1 MRLFLSLLI
10 STLFIGQFQAQT
22 FPKER
27 DKFVKEWQK
36 LVLDEGAVPFL
47 KEELPQKIKGS
58 LLNETQFHRLVDNC
72 NKYAQKEIPLYPEI
86 YHYMIASIYQVE
98 NKFPGELVNPW
109 FNYVNDFAKEPGEEL
124 TKFLKFSANFFRYQS
139 FYREPTYR
147 WTYAKGQVAWEEG
160 KSLKIRATGIDLKCL
175 KYDEDRKLEDS
186 IVVSGTSGYFDVI
199 QNKWQGSKGIVTWEK
214 VQFSKNETFAK
225 LRGYKC
231 DFTTAKLK
239 VDTVELTTPYFT
251 TPILGKLQDLT
262 TLDLGEGEKSPQ
274 FNSYEKRLKIP
285 NLRDQMDYDGG
296 FTLEGPDFI
305 GRGTA
310 EKPAKIIFKR
320 QNVPLFEISS
330 IYFEMNPQQVIA
342 RNAKAKM
349 NYKSGD
355 SLIIQSCFFTLN
367 EQNKEISI
375 NSVKKG
381 YEYLPFIDSYFKLY
395 VYAPVL
401 SWKFGTPDPY
411 YTFEVGTAQE
421 QKMASFQSMNYFDPS
436 IFQKFQSIGTA
447 HPFSQIAAL
456 VKKTNKMEFSEGEVA
471 SALKKTIDQ
480 VKPLL
485 VDMAS
490 YGFLMLDS
498 DVKKVRIS
506 PKLIAYAEASTGES
520 DYDNIKIQS
529 DLRPQTMQE
538 SKEQIAADP
547 YLKEVAAR
555 MNAQNKA
562 KRATTAYASI
572 QLDKNEMRL
581 NQVDQVALSDAQQTF
596 VFPDSMY
603 VTMYKN
609 RDMSFHGYVVAG
621 KMEFF
626 TKFSKFDYEAF
637 KINLLST
644 EEATLRVN
652 PLKKEDG
659 TDRILMFSSFKN
671 IKGELLIDDIESKS
685 GRKGN
690 NAQYPILKSIGE
702 SKVYYSSKEIL
713 KGAYDST
720 RFYYAVNPFDLDS
733 LDDFSEASLRFEGSL
748 NSAGIFPKIPEPLK
762 IMNDYSLGFVAQAP
776 EEGYPF
782 YETDTKYQNKIVLS
796 NNGLQGTG
804 TINFLQSISISKKLT
819 FLPDS
824 TIGLAIFDNKEVE
837 TGVRY
842 PVVHSEQ
849 ALISY
854 QPRKALMK
862 VSSYSENPLIMFK
875 DNVVLNGTL
884 LLDKK
889 GMTGNGV
896 LEFKEAS
903 LNSKEYLFT
912 NEDILSENS
921 SFSLRNRFSQYGENP
936 LAIQSDEMKTN
947 ISFKSRKGEFTQNG
961 TKRIM
966 FPANHYYC
974 QMDKFT
980 WLMDGESLDFQKN
993 KGGETSFESGADLA
1007 RNNFFSTDEKQ
1018 DTLQFKS
1025 LSAKYDLKTQLIL
1038 CNAVDYIQVGDARI
1052 YPDSSRVRIR
1062 KAAAMDSLKNA
1073 VIVANY
1079 ITKYHTFKDAQVKI
1093 SSRKYYE
1100 GTAKYPYY
1108 DRDSNL
1114 TILPMSSI
1122 KFVNLTTTAQ
1132 GEVKEKDRFKLSK
1145 EFDYYGSV
1153 VVKASNQ
1160 GLFLNGSTRLNHTC
1174 QYDKSWMTF
1183 EDTVLATN
1191 IQIPISATPK
1201 NAKGD
1206 RLAVGFLWRQTE
1218 KVDSVHIYPSF
1229 LSKTEGP
1236 SDPSLFNSFGYLQ
1249 YNQALSEY
1257 QIASKNRLNK
1267 SDTLSSMLTLDVN
1280 TCKVIGFGD
1289 IELGINT
1296 GDVKMDMYGKIEFD
1310 QETKKT
1316 RIAANARVTM
1326 PIDAKVLEN
1335 MAAKLKL
1342 QEGAKEVD
1350 MKKASYG
1357 LKNTFVHWSNAKDA
1371 QEVFKDFDEDKLRK
1385 MPSTMEQSFI
1395 LTDIVL
1401 ESYGNVK
1408 ASAKKVDKGLISVN
1422 NQVGLVSVNGI
1433 PVLKQVEWHQF
1444 YLQSFSDEAAPGFT
1458 WDLTLFDDT
1467 KYFMNYSMVKR
1478 DGDLTIFTTDKTV
1491 SDAILAIKP
1500 EKRKTKNF
1508 KFDVMDEVTA
1518 KNLLAKFRGYFLYK

>member
-1 MRLFLSLLI
+1 MRYLLSLFL
-10 STLFIGQFQAQT
+10 STLFISQTFAQT

-36 LVLDEGAVPFL
+36 LVLDEAAVPFL

-72 NKYAQKEIPLYPEI
+72 NKYAQKAIPLYPEI
-86 YHYMIASIYQVE
+86 YHYMMASIYQVE

-109 FNYVNDFAKEPGEEL
+109 FNYVNDYAKDPDENL

-147 WTYAKGQVAWEEG
+147 WTYTKGQVAWEEG
-160 KSLKIRATGIDLKCL
+160 KTLKLRATGIDLKCL

-186 IVVSGTSGYFDVI
+186 IVVYATSGYFDVI
-199 QNKWQGSKGIVTWEK
+199 QNKWLGSKGVVTWEK
-214 VQFSKNETFAK
+214 VKFKKTETFAN

-231 DFTTAKLK
+231 DFSTAKLK

-296 FTLEGPDFI
+296 FTMEGPDFI
-305 GRGTA
+305 GRGTTD
-310 EKPAKIIFKR
+310 KPAKIIFTRK
-320 QNVPLFEISS
+320 NVPLFEISS

-355 SLIIQSCFFTLN
+355 SLVIQSCFFTLN

-375 NSVKKG
+375 NSIKKG
-381 YEYLPFIDSYFKLY
+381 FEYLPFVDSYFQVY

-421 QKMASFQSMNYFDPS
+421 QKTASFQSMNYFDPS
-436 IFQKFQSIGTA
+436 IFQKFQSIGSA
-447 HPFSQIAAL
+447 HPFIQIAAL
-456 VKKTNKMEFSEGEVA
+456 VKKNNKMDLGEGEVA

-480 VKPLL
+480 AKPLL

-490 YGFLMLDS
+490 YGLLILDS
-498 DVKKVRIS
+498 DAKKVRVS

-520 DYDNIKIQS
+520 DYDNLKILS
-529 DLRPQTMQE
+529 DLRPQTMRE
-538 SKEQIAADP
+538 SKEEIAADP
-547 YLKEVAAR
+547 NLKKMSVR
-555 MNAQNKA
+555 MDQQNKS
-562 KRATTAYASI
+562 KRATIAYAVI
-572 QLDKNEMRL
+572 QLDKNEMCL
-581 NQVDQVALSDAQQTF
+581 NQVNEVSLSQAQQTTIY
-596 VFPDSMY
+596 PDSNY

-609 RDMSFHGYVVAG
+609 RDLSFRGWLVAG

-644 EEATLRVN
+644 DEATLRVN
-652 PLKKEDG
+652 PLRKEDG
-659 TDRILMFSSFKN
+659 NERILMFSSFKN
-671 IKGELLIDDIESKS
+671 IKGELLIDDTESKS

-690 NAQYPILKSIGE
+690 NANYPILKSIGE

-720 RFYYAVNPFDLDS
+720 RFYYAVNAFELDS

-804 TINFLQSISISKKLT
+804 TINFLESISISKKLT

-824 TIGLAIFDNKEVE
+824 TIGLAIFDNKEVGM
-837 TGVRY
+837 GVRY

-862 VSSYSENPLIMFK
+862 VSSYGEKPLIMFK
-875 DNVVLNGTL
+875 DNVVMSGTL

-889 GMTGNGV
+889 GMSGKGI

-903 LNSKEYLFT
+903 LNSKEYNFT

-921 SFSLRNRFSQYGENP
+921 SFSLRNRFSKYGENP

-947 ISFKSRKGEFTQNG
+947 ISFKTRKGEFTQNG

-980 WLMDGESLDFQKN
+980 WFMDGESLDFQKN
-993 KGGETSFESGADLA
+993 KGGETSFESGADLS

-1052 YPDSSRVRIR
+1052 FPDSSRVRIR
-1062 KAAAMDSLKNA
+1062 KEAAMDSLKNA

-1079 ITKYHTFKDAQVKI
+1079 ITKYHTFKEAQIKI

-1153 VVKASNQ
+1153 IVRASNV

-1191 IQIPISATPK
+1191 IQIPINPTPK

-1206 RLAVGFLWRQTE
+1206 RLAAGFLWRQTE
-1218 KVDSVHIYPSF
+1218 RMDSVRIYPSF
-1229 LSKTEGP
+1229 LSKTEGAE
-1236 SDPSLFNSFGYLQ
+1236 DPSLFNSYGYLQ
-1249 YNQALSEY
+1249 YNQVLSEY

-1267 SDTLSSMLTLDVN
+1267 SDTLSNLLTLDVI
-1280 TCKVIGFGD
+1280 TCKVIGYGD

-1310 QETKKT
+1310 QEKNKT
-1316 RIAANARVTM
+1316 RIAANARLSM
-1326 PIDAKVLEN
+1326 PIAANVMEN
-1335 MAAKLKL
+1335 IAAKMKL
-1342 QEGAKEVD
+1342 EVGAKEVD
-1350 MKKASYG
+1350 MKKATYG

-1385 MPSTMEQSFI
+1385 MPSSMEQTFI
-1395 LTDIVL
+1395 LSDIVL
-1401 ESYGNVK
+1401 ESYGTLK
-1408 ASAKKVDKGLISVN
+1408 ASARKVDKGLISVN
-1422 NQVGLVSVNGI
+1422 NQVGIVSINGI
-1433 PVLKQVEWHQF
+1433 PILKQVEWHQF
-1444 YLQSFSDEAAPGFT
+1444 YVQSFSDELAPGFT
-1458 WDLTLFDDT
+1458 WELSLLDDT
-1467 KYFMNYSMVKR
+1467 KYFMNYTMSKR
-1478 DGDLTIFTTDKTV
+1478 DGDLQIFTNDKTV
-1491 SDAILAIKP
+1491 NETILAIKP

-1508 KFDVMDEVTA
+1508 KFDLMDEVTA

>member
-1 MRLFLSLLI
+1 
-10 STLFIGQFQAQT
+10 
-22 FPKER
+22 
-27 DKFVKEWQK
+27 
-36 LVLDEGAVPFL
+36 
-47 KEELPQKIKGS
+47 
-58 LLNETQFHRLVDNC
+58 
-72 NKYAQKEIPLYPEI
+72 
-86 YHYMIASIYQVE
+86 
-98 NKFPGELVNPW
+98 
-109 FNYVNDFAKEPGEEL
+109 
-124 TKFLKFSANFFRYQS
+124 
-139 FYREPTYR
+139 
-147 WTYAKGQVAWEEG
+147 
-160 KSLKIRATGIDLKCL
+160 
-175 KYDEDRKLEDS
+175 
-186 IVVSGTSGYFDVI
+186 
-199 QNKWQGSKGIVTWEK
+199 
-214 VQFSKNETFAK
+214 
-225 LRGYKC
+225 
-231 DFTTAKLK
+231 
-239 VDTVELTTPYFT
+239 
-251 TPILGKLQDLT
+251 
-262 TLDLGEGEKSPQ
+262 
-274 FNSYEKRLKIP
+274 
-285 NLRDQMDYDGG
+285 
-296 FTLEGPDFI
+296 
-305 GRGTA
+305 
-310 EKPAKIIFKR
+310 
-320 QNVPLFEISS
+320 
-330 IYFEMNPQQVIA
+330 
-342 RNAKAKM
+342 
-349 NYKSGD
+349 
-355 SLIIQSCFFTLN
+355 
-367 EQNKEISI
+367 
-375 NSVKKG
+375 
-381 YEYLPFIDSYFKLY
+381 
-395 VYAPVL
+395 
-401 SWKFGTPDPY
+401 
-411 YTFEVGTAQE
+411 
-421 QKMASFQSMNYFDPS
+421 
-436 IFQKFQSIGTA
+436 
-447 HPFSQIAAL
+447 
-456 VKKTNKMEFSEGEVA
+456 
-471 SALKKTIDQ
+471 
-480 VKPLL
+480 
-485 VDMAS
+485 
-490 YGFLMLDS
+490 
-498 DVKKVRIS
+498 
-506 PKLIAYAEASTGES
+506 
-520 DYDNIKIQS
+520 
-529 DLRPQTMQE
+529 
-538 SKEQIAADP
+538 
-547 YLKEVAAR
+547 
-555 MNAQNKA
+555 
-562 KRATTAYASI
+562 
-572 QLDKNEMRL
+572 
-581 NQVDQVALSDAQQTF
+581 
-596 VFPDSMY
+596 
-603 VTMYKN
+603 MYKN
-609 RDMSFHGYVVAG
+609 RDLSFRGWLVAG

-644 EEATLRVN
+644 DEATLRVN
-652 PLKKEDG
+652 PLRKEDG
-659 TDRILMFSSFKN
+659 NERILMFSSFKN
-671 IKGELLIDDIESKS
+671 IKGELLIDDTEAKS

-690 NAQYPILKSIGE
+690 NANYPILKSIGE

-720 RFYYAVNPFDLDS
+720 RFYYAVNAFELDS

-804 TINFLQSISISKKLT
+804 TINFLESVSISKKLT

-824 TIGLAIFDNKEVE
+824 TIGLAIFDNKEIGI
-837 TGVRY
+837 GVRY

-862 VSSYSENPLIMFK
+862 VSSYGENPLIMFK
-875 DNVVLNGTL
+875 DNVVMNGTL

-889 GMTGNGV
+889 GMSGNGI

-903 LNSKEYLFT
+903 LNSKEYNFT

-921 SFSLRNRFSQYGENP
+921 SFSLRNRFSKYGENP

-947 ISFKSRKGEFTQNG
+947 ISFKTRKGEFTQNG

-980 WLMDGESLDFQKN
+980 WFMDGESLDFQKN
-993 KGGETSFESGADLA
+993 KGGETSFESGADLS

-1052 YPDSSRVRIR
+1052 FPDSSRVRIR
-1062 KAAAMDSLKNA
+1062 KEAAMDSLKNA

-1079 ITKYHTFKDAQVKI
+1079 ITKYHTFKEAQIKI

-1100 GTAKYPYY
+1100 GIAKYPYY

-1153 VVKASNQ
+1153 IVRASNV

-1191 IQIPISATPK
+1191 IQIPINATPK

-1206 RLAVGFLWRQTE
+1206 RLAAGFLWRQTE
-1218 KVDSVHIYPSF
+1218 RMDSVRIYPSF
-1229 LSKTEGP
+1229 LSKTEG
-1236 SDPSLFNSFGYLQ
+1236 SEDPSLFNSFGYLQ

-1257 QIASKNRLNK
+1257 QIATKNRLNK
-1267 SDTLSSMLTLDVN
+1267 SDTLSNMLTLDVN

-1296 GDVKMDMYGKIEFD
+1296 GDVKMDLYGKIEYD
-1310 QETKKT
+1310 QEKNKT
-1316 RIAANARVTM
+1316 RIAANARVSM
-1326 PIDAKVLEN
+1326 PIAANVMEN
-1335 MAAKLKL
+1335 IAAKLKL
-1342 QEGAKEVD
+1342 EEGAKEVD

-1385 MPSTMEQSFI
+1385 MPASMEQTFI
-1395 LTDIVL
+1395 LSDIVL
-1401 ESYGNVK
+1401 ESYGTVK
-1408 ASAKKVDKGLISVN
+1408 ASSKKVDKGLISVN
-1422 NQVGLVSVNGI
+1422 NQVGLISINGI
-1433 PVLKQVEWHQF
+1433 PILKQVEWHQF
-1444 YLQSFSDEAAPGFT
+1444 YVQSFSDELAPGFT
-1458 WDLTLFDDT
+1458 WELSLLDDT
-1467 KYFMNYSMVKR
+1467 KYFMNYTMSKR
-1478 DGDLTIFTTDKTV
+1478 DGDLQIFTNDKTV
-1491 SDAILAIKP
+1491 NETILAIKP

>member
-1 MRLFLSLLI
+1 MRILLSLFLSI
-10 STLFIGQFQAQT
+10 LFINQTFAQT

-36 LVLDEGAVPFL
+36 LVLDEAAIPFL

-86 YHYMIASIYQVE
+86 YHYMMASIYQVE
-98 NKFPGELVNPW
+98 NQFPGELVNPW
-109 FNYVNDFAKEPGEEL
+109 FNYVNDFAKDPDENL

-160 KSLKIRATGIDLKCL
+160 KSLKLRATGIDLKCL

-186 IVVSGTSGYFDVI
+186 IVVYGTSGYFDVI
-199 QNKWQGSKGIVTWEK
+199 QNKWQGSNGVVTWEK
-214 VQFSKNETFAK
+214 VKFKNTETFAN

-231 DFTTAKLK
+231 DFATAKLK

-251 TPILGKLQDLT
+251 TPILGKLQDLS

-305 GRGTA
+305 GRGTTD
-310 EKPAKIIFKR
+310 KPAKIIFKR
-320 QNVPLFEISS
+320 KNIPLFEISS

-355 SLIIQSCFFTLN
+355 SLVIQSCFFTLN

-375 NSVKKG
+375 NSIKKG
-381 YEYLPFIDSYFKLY
+381 FEYLPFVDSYFQVY

-421 QKMASFQSMNYFDPS
+421 QKTASFQSMNYFDPA
-436 IFQKFQSIGTA
+436 IFQKFQSIGSA
-447 HPFSQIAAL
+447 HPFIQIAAL
-456 VKKTNKMEFSEGEVA
+456 VKKTNKIDLGEGEVA

-480 VKPLL
+480 AKPLL

-490 YGFLMLDS
+490 YGLLILDS
-498 DVKKVRIS
+498 DAKKVRVS

-520 DYDNIKIQS
+520 DYDNLKILS
-529 DLRPQTMQE
+529 DLRPQNMRE
-538 SKEQIAADP
+538 SKEEIAADP
-547 YLKEVAAR
+547 NLKKMSVR
-555 MNAQNKA
+555 MDQQNKS
-562 KRATTAYASI
+562 KRATIAYAVI
-572 QLDKNEMRL
+572 QLDKNEMCL
-581 NQVDQVALSDAQQTF
+581 NQVNEVSLSQAQQTTIY
-596 VFPDSMY
+596 PDSNY

-609 RDMSFHGYVVAG
+609 RDLSFRGWLVAG

-626 TKFSKFDYEAF
+626 TKYSKFDYEAF

-644 EEATLRVN
+644 DEATFRVN
-652 PLKKEDG
+652 PLRKEDG
-659 TDRILMFSSFKN
+659 NERILMFSSFKN
-671 IKGELLIDDIESKS
+671 IKGELLIDDTEAKS

-690 NAQYPILKSIGE
+690 NANYPILKSIGE

-720 RFYYAVNPFDLDS
+720 RFYYAVNPFELDS
-733 LDDFSEASLRFEGSL
+733 LDDFSEMSLRFEGSL

-762 IMNDYSLGFVAQAP
+762 IMNDYSLGFFAQAP

-804 TINFLQSISISKKLT
+804 TINFLESISISKKLT

-824 TIGLAIFDNKEVE
+824 TIGLAIFDNKEVGM
-837 TGVRY
+837 GVRY

-862 VSSYSENPLIMFK
+862 VSSYGENPLIMFK
-875 DNVVLNGTL
+875 ENVVMSGTL

-889 GMTGNGV
+889 GMSGNGI

-903 LNSKEYLFT
+903 LNSKEYNFT

-921 SFSLRNRFSQYGENP
+921 SFSLRNRFSKYGENP

-947 ISFKSRKGEFTQNG
+947 ISFKTRKGEFTQNG

-980 WLMDGESLDFQKN
+980 WFMDGESLDFQKN
-993 KGGETSFESGADLA
+993 KGGETSFESGADLS

-1052 YPDSSRVRIR
+1052 FPDSSRVRIR
-1062 KAAAMDSLKNA
+1062 KEAAMDSLKNA

-1079 ITKYHTFKDAQVKI
+1079 ITKYHTFKEAQIKI

-1114 TILPMSSI
+1114 TTLPMSSI
-1122 KFVNLTTTAQ
+1122 KFINLTTTAQ

-1153 VVKASNQ
+1153 IVRASNV

-1191 IQIPISATPK
+1191 IQIPINATPK

-1206 RLAVGFLWRQTE
+1206 RLAAGFLWRQTE
-1218 KVDSVHIYPSF
+1218 RMDSVRIYPSF
-1229 LSKTEGP
+1229 LSKTEGAE
-1236 SDPSLFNSFGYLQ
+1236 DPSLFNSFGYLQ
-1249 YNQALSEY
+1249 YNQTLSEY

-1267 SDTLSSMLTLDVN
+1267 SDTLSNLLTLDVN

-1310 QETKKT
+1310 QEKNKT
-1316 RIAANARVTM
+1316 RIAANARVSM
-1326 PIDAKVLEN
+1326 PIAANVMEN
-1335 MAAKLKL
+1335 IAAKMKL
-1342 QEGAKEVD
+1342 EVGAKEVD
-1350 MKKASYG
+1350 MKKVTYG

-1385 MPSTMEQSFI
+1385 MPSSMEQTFI
-1395 LTDIVL
+1395 LSDIVL
-1401 ESYGNVK
+1401 ESYGTLK
-1408 ASAKKVDKGLISVN
+1408 ASARKVDKGLISVN
-1422 NQVGLVSVNGI
+1422 NQVGIVSINGI
-1433 PVLKQVEWHQF
+1433 PILKQVEWHQF
-1444 YLQSFSDEAAPGFT
+1444 YVQSFSDELAPGFT
-1458 WDLTLFDDT
+1458 WELSLLDDT
-1467 KYFMNYSMVKR
+1467 KYFMNYTMAKR
-1478 DGDLTIFTTDKTV
+1478 DGDLQIFTNDKTV
-1491 SDAILAIKP
+1491 NETILAIKP

-1508 KFDVMDEVTA
+1508 KFDLMDEVTA

>member
-1 MRLFLSLLI
+1 M
-10 STLFIGQFQAQT
+10 
-22 FPKER
+22 
-27 DKFVKEWQK
+27 
-36 LVLDEGAVPFL
+36 
-47 KEELPQKIKGS
+47 
-58 LLNETQFHRLVDNC
+58 
-72 NKYAQKEIPLYPEI
+72 
-86 YHYMIASIYQVE
+86 
-98 NKFPGELVNPW
+98 
-109 FNYVNDFAKEPGEEL
+109 
-124 TKFLKFSANFFRYQS
+124 
-139 FYREPTYR
+139 
-147 WTYAKGQVAWEEG
+147 
-160 KSLKIRATGIDLKCL
+160 
-175 KYDEDRKLEDS
+175 
-186 IVVSGTSGYFDVI
+186 
-199 QNKWQGSKGIVTWEK
+199 
-214 VQFSKNETFAK
+214 
-225 LRGYKC
+225 
-231 DFTTAKLK
+231 K
-239 VDTVELTTPYFT
+239 VDTVELTTPYFS
-251 TPILGKLQDLT
+251 TPILGKLQDLS

-305 GRGTA
+305 GRGTVD
-310 EKPAKIIFKR
+310 KPAKIIFKR
-320 QNVPLFEISS
+320 QNIPLFEISS

-375 NSVKKG
+375 NSIKKG
-381 YEYLPFIDSYFKLY
+381 YEYLPFVDSYFKVY

-421 QKMASFQSMNYFDPS
+421 QKTASFQSMNYFDPA
-436 IFQKFQSIGTA
+436 IFQKFQSIGSA
-447 HPFSQIAAL
+447 HPFIQIAAL
-456 VKKTNKMEFSEGEVA
+456 VKKTNKMDLGEGEVA

-480 VKPLL
+480 AKPLL

-490 YGFLMLDS
+490 YGLLILDS
-498 DVKKVRIS
+498 DAKKVRIS

-520 DYDNIKIQS
+520 DYDNLKILS
-529 DLRPQTMQE
+529 DLRQQTMRE
-538 SKEQIAADP
+538 TKEQIASDP
-547 YLKEVAAR
+547 DLKKIAFR
-555 MNAQNKA
+555 MDQQNKS
-562 KRATTAYASI
+562 KRATIAYAVI
-572 QLDKNEMRL
+572 QLDKNEMCL
-581 NQVDQVALSDAQQTF
+581 NQVDEVSLSQAQQTTIY
-596 VFPDSMY
+596 PDSNY

-609 RDMSFHGYVVAG
+609 RDLSFRGWLVAG

-626 TKFSKFDYEAF
+626 TKYSKFDYEAF

-644 EEATLRVN
+644 DEATLRVN
-652 PLKKEDG
+652 PLRKEDG
-659 TDRILMFSSFKN
+659 NERVLMFSSFKN
-671 IKGELLIDDIESKS
+671 IKGELLIDDPEAKS

-690 NAQYPILKSIGE
+690 NANYPILKSIAE

-720 RFYYAVNPFDLDS
+720 RFYYAVKAFELDS

-804 TINFLQSISISKKLT
+804 TINFLESVSISKKLT

-824 TIGLAIFDNKEVE
+824 TIGLAIFDNKEVGI
-837 TGVRY
+837 GVRY
-842 PVVHSEQ
+842 PLVHSEQ

-862 VSSYSENPLIMFK
+862 VSSYGGNPLIMFK
-875 DNVVLNGTL
+875 DNVVMNGTL

-889 GMTGNGV
+889 GMSGNGI

-903 LNSKEYLFT
+903 LNSKEYNFT

-947 ISFKSRKGEFTQNG
+947 ISFKTRKGEFTQNG

-980 WLMDGESLDFQKN
+980 WFMDGESLDFQKN
-993 KGGETSFESGADLA
+993 KGGETSFESGADLS

-1052 YPDSSRVRIR
+1052 FPDSSRVRIR

-1079 ITKYHTFKDAQVKI
+1079 ITKYHTFKEAQIKI

-1114 TILPMSSI
+1114 TILPMNSI
-1122 KFVNLTTTAQ
+1122 KFINLTTTAQ

-1153 VVKASNQ
+1153 IVRASNV

-1191 IQIPISATPK
+1191 IQIPINATPK
-1201 NAKGD
+1201 NAKGE
-1206 RLAVGFLWRQTE
+1206 RLAAGFLWRQTE
-1218 KVDSVHIYPSF
+1218 RVDSVRIYPSF
-1229 LSKTEGP
+1229 LSKTEG
-1236 SDPSLFNSFGYLQ
+1236 SEDPSLFNSFGYLQ

-1257 QIASKNRLNK
+1257 QIATKNRLNK
-1267 SDTLSSMLTLDVN
+1267 SDTLSNMLTLDVN

-1296 GDVKMDMYGKIEFD
+1296 GDVKMDMYGKIEYD
-1310 QETKKT
+1310 QDKNKT
-1316 RIAANARVTM
+1316 RIAANARLSM
-1326 PIDAKVLEN
+1326 PIAANVMENITAKMKLEV
-1335 MAAKLKL
+1335 
-1342 QEGAKEVD
+1342 GAKEVD
-1350 MKKASYG
+1350 IKKATYG
-1357 LKNTFVHWSNAKDA
+1357 LKNTFVHWTNAKDA

-1385 MPSTMEQSFI
+1385 MPASMEQTFI
-1395 LTDIVL
+1395 LSAVVL
-1401 ESYGNVK
+1401 ESYGTVK
-1408 ASAKKVDKGLISVN
+1408 ASSKKVDKGLISVN
-1422 NQVGLVSVNGI
+1422 NQVGLVSINGI
-1433 PVLKQVEWHQF
+1433 PILKQVEWHQF
-1444 YLQSFSDEAAPGFT
+1444 YTQSFSDEIAPGFT
-1458 WDLTLFDDT
+1458 WELSLLDDT
-1467 KYFMNYSMVKR
+1467 KYFVNYTMAKR
-1478 DGDLTIFTTDKTV
+1478 DGDLQIFTNDKTV
-1491 SDAILAIKP
+1491 NETILAIKP

>member
-1 MRLFLSLLI
+1 MRILLSLFLSI
-10 STLFIGQFQAQT
+10 LFISQTRAQT

-36 LVLDEGAVPFL
+36 LVLDEAAVPFL

-72 NKYAQKEIPLYPEI
+72 NKYAEKEIPLYPEI
-86 YHYMIASIYQVE
+86 YHYMMASIYQVE

-109 FNYVNDFAKEPGEEL
+109 FNYVNDFAKDPDENL

-160 KSLKIRATGIDLKCL
+160 KTLKLRATGIDLKCL

-186 IVVSGTSGYFDVI
+186 IVVYGTSGYFDVI
-199 QNKWQGSKGIVTWEK
+199 QNKWQGSKGVVTWEK
-214 VQFSKNETFAK
+214 VKFKKTETFAN

-231 DFTTAKLK
+231 DFSTAKLK

-251 TPILGKLQDLT
+251 TPILGKLQDLS

-305 GRGTA
+305 GRGTTD
-310 EKPAKIIFKR
+310 KPAKIIFKR
-320 QNVPLFEISS
+320 KNVPLFEISS

-355 SLIIQSCFFTLN
+355 SLVIQSCFFTLN

-375 NSVKKG
+375 NSIKKG
-381 YEYLPFIDSYFKLY
+381 FEYLPFVDSYFQVY

-421 QKMASFQSMNYFDPS
+421 QKTASFQSMNYFDPA
-436 IFQKFQSIGTA
+436 IFQKFQSIGSA
-447 HPFSQIAAL
+447 HPFIQIAAL
-456 VKKTNKMEFSEGEVA
+456 VAKNNKMDLGEGEVA

-480 VKPLL
+480 AKPLL

-490 YGFLMLDS
+490 YGLLILDS
-498 DVKKVRIS
+498 DAKKIRVS

-520 DYDNIKIQS
+520 DYDNLKILS
-529 DLRPQTMQE
+529 DLRPQTMRE
-538 SKEQIAADP
+538 SKEEIAADP
-547 YLKEVAAR
+547 NLKKMAVR
-555 MNAQNKA
+555 MDQLNKS
-562 KRATTAYASI
+562 KRATIAYAVI
-572 QLDKNEMRL
+572 QLDKNEMCL
-581 NQVDQVALSDAQQTF
+581 NQVDEVSLSQAQQTTIY
-596 VFPDSMY
+596 PDSNY

-609 RDMSFHGYVVAG
+609 RDLSFRGWLVAG

-644 EEATLRVN
+644 DEATLRVN
-652 PLKKEDG
+652 PLRKEDG
-659 TDRILMFSSFKN
+659 NERILMFSSFKN
-671 IKGELLIDDIESKS
+671 IKGELLIDDTEAKS

-690 NAQYPILKSIGE
+690 NANYPILKSIGE

-720 RFYYAVNPFDLDS
+720 RFYYAVNAFELDS

-804 TINFLQSISISKKLT
+804 TINFLESVSISKKLT

-824 TIGLAIFDNKEVE
+824 TIGLAIFDNKEIGI
-837 TGVRY
+837 GVRY

-862 VSSYSENPLIMFK
+862 VSSYGENPLIMFK
-875 DNVVLNGTL
+875 DNVVMSGTL

-889 GMTGNGV
+889 GMSGKGI

-903 LNSKEYLFT
+903 LNSKEYNFT

-921 SFSLRNRFSQYGENP
+921 SFSLRNRFSKYGENP

-947 ISFKSRKGEFTQNG
+947 ISFKTRKGEFTQNG

-980 WLMDGESLDFQKN
+980 WFMDGESLDFQKN
-993 KGGETSFESGADLA
+993 KGGETSFESGADLS

-1052 YPDSSRVRIR
+1052 FPDSSRVRIR
-1062 KAAAMDSLKNA
+1062 KEAAMDSLKNA

-1079 ITKYHTFKDAQVKI
+1079 ITKYHTFKEAQIKI

-1100 GTAKYPYY
+1100 GIAKYPYY

-1153 VVKASNQ
+1153 IVRASNV

-1191 IQIPISATPK
+1191 IQIPINPTPK

-1206 RLAVGFLWRQTE
+1206 RLAAGFLWRQTE
-1218 KVDSVHIYPSF
+1218 RMDSVRIYPSF
-1229 LSKTEGP
+1229 LSKTEG
-1236 SDPSLFNSFGYLQ
+1236 SEDPSLFNSFGYLQ
-1249 YNQALSEY
+1249 YNHVLSEY
-1257 QIASKNRLNK
+1257 QIATKNRLNK
-1267 SDTLSSMLTLDVN
+1267 SDTLSNLLTLDVN

-1296 GDVKMDMYGKIEFD
+1296 GDVKMDLYGKIEFD
-1310 QETKKT
+1310 QEKNKT
-1316 RIAANARVTM
+1316 RIAANARVSM
-1326 PIDAKVLEN
+1326 PIAANVMEN
-1335 MAAKLKL
+1335 IAAKMKL
-1342 QEGAKEVD
+1342 EVGAKEVD

-1385 MPSTMEQSFI
+1385 MPASMEQTFI
-1395 LTDIVL
+1395 LSDIVL
-1401 ESYGNVK
+1401 ESYGTLK
-1408 ASAKKVDKGLISVN
+1408 ASVKKVDKGLISVN
-1422 NQVGLVSVNGI
+1422 NQVGLVSINGI
-1433 PVLKQVEWHQF
+1433 PILKQVEWHQF
-1444 YLQSFSDEAAPGFT
+1444 YVQSFSDELAPGFT
-1458 WDLTLFDDT
+1458 WELSLLDDT
-1467 KYFMNYSMVKR
+1467 KYFMNYTMAKR
-1478 DGDLTIFTTDKTV
+1478 DGYLQIFTNDKTV
-1491 SDAILAIKP
+1491 NETILAIKP

>member
-1 MRLFLSLLI
+1 MRFLLTWTICFAFLYQS
-10 STLFIGQFQAQT
+10 SAQT

-36 LVLDEGAVPFL
+36 LVLDEAAVPFL

-72 NKYAQKEIPLYPEI
+72 NKYAQKDIPLYPEI
-86 YHYMIASIYQVE
+86 YHYMMASIYQVE
-98 NKFPGELVNPW
+98 NKFPGDLVNPW
-109 FNYVNDFAKEPGEEL
+109 FNYVNDYAKDPGEEL

-139 FYREPTYR
+139 FYREPAYR
-147 WTYAKGQVAWEEG
+147 WTYSKGQVAWEEG
-160 KSLKIRATGIDLKCL
+160 KTLKLRATNIDLKCL
-175 KYDEDRKLEDS
+175 KYDDDRKLEDS
-186 IVVSGTSGYFDVI
+186 IVVYGTSGTFDVI
-199 QNKWQGSKGIVTWEK
+199 QNKWQGAKGFVTWEK
-214 VQFSKNETFAK
+214 VKFSKSETFANI
-225 LRGYKC
+225 RGYKC
-231 DFTTAKLK
+231 DFSVAKLK

-251 TPILGKLQDLT
+251 TPILGKLQDIT

-305 GRGTA
+305 GRGTP

-320 QNVPLFEISS
+320 QNIPLFEISS
-330 IYFEMNPQQVIA
+330 VYFEMNPQQIIA

-355 SLIIQSCFFTLN
+355 SLIIQSCFFSLN

-375 NSVKKG
+375 NSIKKG
-381 YEYLPFIDSYFKLY
+381 YEYLPFIDSYFQVY

-401 SWKFGTPDPY
+401 TWKFGTPDPY

-421 QKMASFQSMNYFDPS
+421 QKVASFQSMNYFDPV
-436 IFQKFQSIGTA
+436 IFQKFQSIGGT
-447 HPFSQIAAL
+447 HPFNSVATL
-456 VKKTNKMEFSEGEVA
+456 VKKTNRMDLSEGEVA

-480 VKPLL
+480 AKPLL

-490 YGFLMLDS
+490 YGLLILDS
-498 DVKKVRIS
+498 ETKKVRVS
-506 PKLIAYAEASTGES
+506 PKLLAYAEASTGES
-520 DYDNIKIQS
+520 DYDNINILS
-529 DLRPQTMQE
+529 DLRPQSMRE
-538 SKEQIAADP
+538 SKEQIAADSQ
-547 YLKEVAAR
+547 LKEIAAN
-555 MNAQNKA
+555 MDKQNKL
-562 KRATTAYASI
+562 KRNEKAYAII

-581 NQVDQVALSDAQQTF
+581 NQVNEVSLSQAQQTTIY
-596 VFPDSMY
+596 PDSNY
-603 VTMYKN
+603 VVMYKN
-609 RDMSFHGYVVAG
+609 RDLSFHGWLVAG
-621 KMEFF
+621 KMELF
-626 TKFSKFDYEAF
+626 TKYSKFDYEAF
-637 KINLLST
+637 KVNLLST
-644 EEATLRVN
+644 DEATLRVN
-652 PLKKEDG
+652 PLRKEDG
-659 TDRILMFSSFKN
+659 PDRILMFSSFKN
-671 IKGELLIDDIESKS
+671 IKGELLIDDVNSKS

-690 NAQYPILKSIGE
+690 NAQYPILKSVGI
-702 SKVYYSSKEIL
+702 SKVYYSSKDIV

-720 RFYYAVNPFDLDS
+720 RFYYEVNPFDLDS
-733 LDDFSEASLRFEGSL
+733 LDDFSELALRFDGAL

-762 IMNDYSLGFVAQAP
+762 IMNDYSFGFIAQAP

-804 TINFLQSISISKKLT
+804 TINFLQSVAISKKLT

-824 TIGLAIFDNKEVE
+824 TIGLAIFDNKETA

-842 PVVHSEQ
+842 PIVHSEQ

-862 VSSYSENPLIMFK
+862 VSSYGENPLVMFK
-875 DNVVLNGTL
+875 DNVVMNGTL
-884 LLDKK
+884 FLDKK
-889 GMTGNGV
+889 GMTGNGL

-903 LNSKEYLFT
+903 LNSKEYVFT
-912 NEDILSENS
+912 NEDILSDNS

-947 ISFKSRKGEFTQNG
+947 ISFKTRIGEFNSNG

-980 WLMDGESLDFQKN
+980 WFMDGESLDFQKN

-1038 CNAVDYIQVGDARI
+1038 CNSVDYIQVGDARI
-1052 YPDSSRVRIR
+1052 FPDSSRVRIR

-1073 VIVANY
+1073 MIVANY
-1079 ITKYHTFKDAQVKI
+1079 ITKYHTFKDANVKI

-1100 GTAKYPYY
+1100 GTAKYPFY

-1114 TILPMSSI
+1114 TIIPMSSI

-1132 GEVKEKDRFKLSK
+1132 GEIKEKDRFKLSQ
-1145 EFDYYGSV
+1145 EFDYYGNV
-1153 VVKASNQ
+1153 IIRASNQ

-1174 QYDKSWMTF
+1174 AYDKSWMTF

-1191 IQIPISATPK
+1191 IQIPIQSSPK
-1201 NAKGD
+1201 NAKGE
-1206 RLAVGFLWRQTE
+1206 RLAAGFLWRQSE
-1218 KVDSVHIYPSF
+1218 RQDSVRIYPSF
-1229 LSKTEGP
+1229 LSKTEG
-1236 SDPSLFNSFGYLQ
+1236 SGDPSLFNSFGYLQ
-1249 YNQALSEY
+1249 YNQQLHEY

-1267 SDTLSSMLTLDVN
+1267 SDTLSNMLTLDVQ
-1280 TCKVIGFGD
+1280 TCKVIGLGD

-1296 GDVKMDMYGKIEFD
+1296 GDARMEMYGKIEFD
-1310 QETKKT
+1310 QETRKT

-1326 PIDAKVLEN
+1326 PIASNVLEQ
-1335 MAAKLKL
+1335 MANKIKL

-1350 MKKASYG
+1350 IKKVNYG
-1357 LKNTFVHWSNAKDA
+1357 LRNTFVHWSNAKDA

-1385 MPSTMEQSFI
+1385 MPASMEQTMM

-1408 ASAKKVDKGLISVN
+1408 AGAKKIDKGLISVN
-1422 NQVGLVSVNGI
+1422 NQVGVISINGMPI
-1433 PVLKQVEWHQF
+1433 LKQVEWHQF
-1444 YLQSFSDEAAPGFT
+1444 YLQSFNDETMPGFT
-1458 WDLTLFDDT
+1458 WDVSLLDDT
-1467 KYFMNYSMVKR
+1467 KYFMNYAMVKR
-1478 DGDLTIFTTDKTV
+1478 DGELQIFSNDKSFNET
-1491 SDAILAIKP
+1491 ILAIKP